1 MDEFSKSNGS
11 FAVLLLKTLCQDTP
25 GRNVCVSP
33 LSVTSTLATVLLGAR
48 GSTKDQIAKMLS
60 LKGKKDH
67 QSFQMLLSKVN
78 TLEGQYMLRTAS
90 RLFGEI
96 SCNFCSPFKEECSQL
111 YQAELEEVSF
121 MRSHEKAR
129 GNINNWVSRNTEGK
143 IQELLPCGSVSP
155 LTKLAL
161 VNAIYFRGQWR
172 DTFDNENTDEMPFN
186 INQKEQVPV
195 QMMFQESTFNL
206 AYIDEVEA
214 QLLELPYIKEELSM
228 FILLPD
234 ANVDLRLVEKQLTFE
249 KFRAWTKLLKS
260 TKMEVY
266 LPRFRLAE
274 DYQLESVLPTLG
286 MVNAFK
292 MGQADFSAMSEDLS
306 MHLSTFVHKVWLEV
320 NEDGTEAA
328 AASGLLIDVDCGV
341 EMPQFFADHPFLF
354 FLIHNDTKSI
364 LFCGRFCSP

>member
-1 MDEFSKSNGS
+1 MDAFSKSNGS
-11 FAVLLLKTLCQDTP
+11 FAVVLLKSLCQDTP
-25 GRNVCVSP
+25 GCNVCVSP
-33 LSVTSTLATVLLGAR
+33 LSVTSALATILLGAR
-48 GSTKDQIAKMLS
+48 GSTKAQIAKMLS
-60 LKGKKDH
+60 LKEKKDH
-67 QSFQMLLSKVN
+67 QSFQLLLSKVN
-78 TLEGQYMLRTAS
+78 NLEGQYVLKTAS
-90 RLFGEI
+90 RLYGEI

-111 YQAELEEVSF
+111 YQAELEELSF
-121 MRSHEKAR
+121 IRSHEEAR

-155 LTKLAL
+155 LTNLVL
-161 VNAIYFRGQWR
+161 VNAIYFKGQWR
-172 DTFDNENTDEMPFN
+172 DTFDKAYTVEVPFK

-214 QLLELPYIKEELSM
+214 QLLELPYIRQELSM

-234 ANVDLRLVEKQLTFE
+234 ENVDLRLVEKQLTFE

-260 TKMEVY
+260 TKVEVS

-286 MVNAFK
+286 MVNAFQI
-292 MGQADFSAMSEDLS
+292 GQADFSAMAEDLNL
-306 MHLSTFVHKVWLEV
+306 HLSTFVHKVCLEV

-328 AASGLLIDVDCGV
+328 AASGLLIEVDCGA
-341 EMPQFFADHPFLF
+341 EMPQFYADHPFLF